1 MLRCILLALSASV
14 TATATAAPMSYQ
26 IDVAH
31 TQTYFTVNHLGF
43 SNSTGAVR
51 VKEGVLRFDDADWTK
66 SKVDVTL
73 DITALQFGDK
83 TWNEHMSDV
92 KFFNVAK
99 FPTARFVST
108 KVEKVSANTGKLT
121 GTLTLLGIAKPVTL
135 MLTKNKV
142 DKNPMSNKPY
152 AGFSATGT
160 LKRSAWR
167 MSEYLPAIADSLS
180 IRIELEAAGT

>member
-1 MLRCILLALSASV
+1 MLRFALLALGAVAFAS
-14 TATATAAPMSYQ
+14 AAPMTYQ

-51 VKEGVLRFDDADWTK
+51 VKEGLLTFDDADWSK

-83 TWNEHMSDV
+83 TWNEHMGAP

-99 FPTARFVST
+99 FPTARFVSS
-108 KVEKVSANTGKLT
+108 KVEKLSDSTGKVT
-121 GTLTLLGIAKPVTL
+121 GSFSLLGVDKPVTL
-135 MLTKNKV
+135 LLTKNKV

-160 LKRSAWR
+160 LKRSDWG
-167 MSEYLPAIADSLS
+167 MSEYLPAIADSVSL
-180 IRIELEAAGT
+180 RIELEAAGK

>member
-1 MLRCILLALSASV
+1 MLRFAILALGAS
-14 TATATAAPMSYQ
+14 TIAAAAPMSYQ

-51 VKEGVLRFDDADWTK
+51 VKEGVVRFDDADWSK

-73 DITALQFGDK
+73 DITALQMGDQ
-83 TWNEHMSDV
+83 TWNEHLSAP

-99 FPTARFVST
+99 FPTAHFVST
-108 KVEKVSANTGKLT
+108 QVEKITATTGKIT
-121 GTLTLLGIAKPVTL
+121 GTLTLLGMDKPVTL

-160 LKRSAWR
+160 LKRSDWG
-167 MSEYLPAIADSLS
+167 MTEYLPAIGDSVSL
-180 IRIELEAAGT
+180 RIELEASGK

>member
-1 MLRCILLALSASV
+1 MLRFILLALSAS
-14 TATATAAPMSYQ
+14 TLATAAPMSYQ

-51 VKEGVLRFDDADWTK
+51 VKEGVLTFDDADWTK

-83 TWNEHMSDV
+83 TWNEHMGDA
-92 KFFNVAK
+92 KFFNIAK

-108 KVEKVSANTGKLT
+108 KVEKLSDSTGKVT
-121 GTLTLLGIAKPVTL
+121 GTFTLLGVAKPVTL

-160 LKRSAWR
+160 LKRSDWG
-167 MSEYLPAIADSLS
+167 MSEYLPAIADSVSL
-180 IRIELEAAGT
+180 RIELEASGK

>member
-1 MLRCILLALSASV
+1 MLRFIVFALGAS
-14 TATATAAPMSYQ
+14 TIATAAPVSYQ
-26 IDVAH
+26 IDTAH

-51 VKEGVLRFDDADWTK
+51 VKEGVLSFDNANWSK

-83 TWNEHMSDV
+83 TWNEHMGAP

-99 FPTARFVST
+99 FPTAHFVST
-108 KVEKVSANTGKLT
+108 KVEKLTDTTGKVT
-121 GTLTLLGIAKPVTL
+121 GSLSLLGVAKPVTL

-160 LKRSAWR
+160 LKRSDWG
-167 MSEYLPAIADSLS
+167 MSEYLPAIADSVS
-180 IRIELEAAGT
+180 IRIELEASGK

>member
-1 MLRCILLALSASV
+1 MLRFALFALSAS
-14 TATATAAPMSYQ
+14 TLATAAPMTYQ

-31 TQTYFTVNHLGF
+31 TQTYFTVNHMGF

-51 VKEGVLRFDDADWTK
+51 VKEGVLTFDDADWAK

-73 DITALQFGDK
+73 DIASLQFGDK
-83 TWNEHMSDV
+83 TWNEHMSAP

-108 KVEKVSANTGKLT
+108 KVEKLSDTTGKVT
-121 GTLTLLGIAKPVTL
+121 GTLTLLGVAKPVTL

-152 AGFSATGT
+152 AGFSATGM
-160 LKRSAWR
+160 LKRTDWG
-167 MSEYLPAIADSLS
+167 MNEYVPNIADSVA
-180 IRIELEAAGT
+180 IRIELEAAGK

>member
-1 MLRCILLALSASV
+1 MLRFALLALGAVAFAS
-14 TATATAAPMSYQ
+14 AAPMTYQ

-51 VKEGVLRFDDADWTK
+51 VKEGLLTFDDADWSK

-83 TWNEHMSDV
+83 TWNEHMGAP

-99 FPTARFVST
+99 FPTARFVSS
-108 KVEKVSANTGKLT
+108 KVEKLSDSTGKVT
-121 GTLTLLGIAKPVTL
+121 GSFSLLGVDKPVTL
-135 MLTKNKV
+135 LLTKNKV

-160 LKRSAWR
+160 LKRSDWG
-167 MSEYLPAIADSLS
+167 MSEYLPVIADSVSL
-180 IRIELEAAGT
+180 RIELEAAGK

>member
-1 MLRCILLALSASV
+1 MLRFILLALSASTV
-14 TATATAAPMSYQ
+14 ATAAPMSYQ
-26 IDVAH
+26 IDAAH

-51 VKEGVLRFDDADWTK
+51 VKEGVLTFDDADWTK
-66 SKVDVTL
+66 STVDVTL

-83 TWNEHMSDV
+83 TWNEHMGAA
-92 KFFNVAK
+92 KFFNIAK

-108 KVEKVSANTGKLT
+108 KVEKLSDATGKVT
-121 GTLTLLGIAKPVTL
+121 GTLTLLGVAKPVTL

-160 LKRSAWR
+160 LKRSDWG
-167 MSEYLPAIADSLS
+167 MSEYLPAIADSVSL
-180 IRIELEAAGT
+180 RIELEASGK

>member
-1 MLRCILLALSASV
+1 MLRFALIALAAST
-14 TATATAAPMSYQ
+14 TAFAAPMTYQ

-31 TQTYFTVNHLGF
+31 TQTYFTVNHMGF

-51 VKEGVLRFDDADWTK
+51 VKEGTVSFDDADWSK

-83 TWNEHMSDV
+83 TWNEHMSAP

-99 FPTARFVST
+99 FPTAHFVSN
-108 KVEKVSANTGKLT
+108 KVEKLSDSTGKIT

-142 DKNPMSNKPY
+142 DKNPMTNKPY

-160 LKRSAWR
+160 LKRSDWG
-167 MSEYLPAIADSLS
+167 MTEYLPNIADSVTL
-180 IRIELEAAGT
+180 RIELEASGK

>member
-1 MLRCILLALSASV
+1 MLRFALIALAAST
-14 TATATAAPMSYQ
+14 TAFAAPMTYQ

-31 TQTYFTVNHLGF
+31 TQTYFTVNHMGF

-51 VKEGVLRFDDADWTK
+51 VKEGTVSFDDADWSK

-73 DITALQFGDK
+73 DITALQLGDK
-83 TWNEHMSDV
+83 TWNEHVSAP

-99 FPTARFVST
+99 FPTAHFVSN
-108 KVEKVSANTGKLT
+108 KVEKLSDSTGKIT

-142 DKNPMSNKPY
+142 DKNPMTNKPY

-160 LKRSAWR
+160 LKRSDWG
-167 MSEYLPAIADSLS
+167 MTEYLPAIADNVSL
-180 IRIELEAAGT
+180 RIELEASGK

>member
-1 MLRCILLALSASV
+1 MLRFVLTALCAS
-14 TATATAAPMSYQ
+14 TIASAAPMSYQ

-51 VKEGVLRFDDADWTK
+51 VKEGVLSFDDADWTK

-83 TWNEHMSDV
+83 TWNEHMGAA

-108 KVEKVSANTGKLT
+108 KVEKLSDSTGKVT
-121 GTLTLLGIAKPVTL
+121 GTLTLLGVAKPVTL

-160 LKRSAWR
+160 LKRSDWG
-167 MSEYLPAIADSLS
+167 MSEYLPAIGDSVSL
-180 IRIELEAAGT
+180 RIELEASGK